1 MGQKELSIHFQEMGE
16 LTDELQEIAEDIKN
30 LIQGKGE
37 EILTCLQSS
46 WRGEGGEKY
55 RRKEG
60 ELLDDTQQIAI
71 VFGKISQELKEM
83 TEKVYEAEKSNV
95 LLGKLREYW

>member
-16 LTDELQEIAEDIKN
+16 LTDELQEIAEEIKN

-37 EILTCLQSS
+37 EILTCLQNS
-46 WRGEGGEKY
+46 WQGEGGEKY

-95 LLGKLREYW
+95 LLGKLREYR

>member
-16 LTDELQEIAEDIKN
+16 LTDELQEIAEEIKN

-37 EILTCLQSS
+37 EILTCLQNS
-46 WRGEGGEKY
+46 WLGEGGEKY

-95 LLGKLREYW
+95 LLVKLREYW

>member
-16 LTDELQEIAEDIKN
+16 LTDELQGIAEEIKN

-46 WRGEGGEKY
+46 WR
-55 RRKEG
+55 
-60 ELLDDTQQIAI
+60 
-71 VFGKISQELKEM
+71 
-83 TEKVYEAEKSNV
+83 
-95 LLGKLREYW
+95 

>member
-16 LTDELQEIAEDIKN
+16 LTDELQEIAEEIKN

-46 WRGEGGEKY
+46 WWGEGGEKY

-60 ELLDDTQQIAI
+60 QLLDDTQQIAI

>member
-16 LTDELQEIAEDIKN
+16 LTDELQEIA
-30 LIQGKGE
+30 E

>member
-16 LTDELQEIAEDIKN
+16 LTDELQEIAEEIKN

-46 WRGEGGEKY
+46 WRGEGGEK
-55 RRKEG
+55 
-60 ELLDDTQQIAI
+60 
-71 VFGKISQELKEM
+71 
-83 TEKVYEAEKSNV
+83 
-95 LLGKLREYW
+95 

>member
-16 LTDELQEIAEDIKN
+16 LTDELQEIAEEIKN

-37 EILTCLQSS
+37 EILTCLQNS
-46 WRGEGGEKY
+46 WLGEGEKY

-60 ELLDDTQQIAI
+60 ELLDDTRQSAI